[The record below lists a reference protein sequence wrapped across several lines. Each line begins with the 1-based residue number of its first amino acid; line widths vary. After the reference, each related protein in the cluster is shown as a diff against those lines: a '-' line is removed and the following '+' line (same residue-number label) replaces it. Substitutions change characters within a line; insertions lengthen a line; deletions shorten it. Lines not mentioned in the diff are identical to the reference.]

1 MLTSAILITVK
12 NETTEIYIDRK
23 IDNPNC
29 IISIKCNTS

>member
-23 IDNPNC
+23 IDNQIVSYP
-29 IISIKCNTS
+29 